1 MIEYLSKGQVT
12 VDELRN
18 LYQSVGWTSYTQ
30 DSTILE
36 KTLEGSRHYIIAR
49 SEGRLVGLVR
59 SVGDGVFIAYIQDLL
74 VHPDYH
80 RQGIGTQLMGLIF
93 EEVSYAKQILLTTDD
108 DDSTKEFYE
117 SVGMKTYQEFG
128 TIGYAMYNL

>member
-1 MIEYLSKGQVT
+1 MIKYLSRGQVT
-12 VDELRN
+12 VEELRN

-30 DSTILE
+30 DLTILA

-49 SEGRLVGLVR
+49 TEGRLVGLVR

-80 RQGIGTQLMGLIF
+80 RQGIGTQLMEQVF
-93 EEVSYAKQILLTTDD
+93 
-108 DDSTKEFYE
+108 
-117 SVGMKTYQEFG
+117 
-128 TIGYAMYNL
+128 